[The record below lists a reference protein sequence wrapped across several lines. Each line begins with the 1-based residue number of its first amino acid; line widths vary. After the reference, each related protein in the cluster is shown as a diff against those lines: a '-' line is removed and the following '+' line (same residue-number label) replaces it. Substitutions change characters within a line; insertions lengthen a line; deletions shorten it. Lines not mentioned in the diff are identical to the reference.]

1 MENIMEKIARV
12 DRMLAAISV
21 SGDNVLLMTDA
32 RRELGEAYRMM
43 SERNAAAETAENAG
57 KETL

>member
-1 MENIMEKIARV
+1 MKETMEKIAKA

-32 RRELGEAYRMM
+32 RRELGEAYRMIV
-43 SERNAAAETAENAG
+43 ERDKADTAADAG
-57 KETL
+57 EDTL